1 MRRVI
6 RGGRA
11 VGGAEGQTVCR
22 DGQCRVLTSISC
34 GGFVAVDLSG
44 VCMQVCSS

>member
-11 VGGAEGQTVCR
+11 VGGAERQAVCG
-22 DGQCRVLTSISC
+22 DGECRVLTSISC

-44 VCMQVCSS
+44 VWTQECSS